1 MHTACPYMVAANTT
15 LLAKNIGR
23 GKVREASFLAP
34 ELVSRDLVAPM
45 SSGGAEGAKN
55 Q

>member
-15 LLAKNIGR
+15 LLAK
-23 GKVREASFLAP
+23 VREASFFAP
-34 ELVSRDLVAPM
+34 ELLSRDLVAPM